1 MCWRVG
7 AMVGARRGAVAA
19 AGRQHVPPTT
29 ASYRRVGRGFDSPA
43 RAHTNPRNNRP
54 RCAWFPSPSFVAA
67 VSPPRLLPLPSPFFS
82 PSFAAV
88 VSSACFFPLPPSSP
102 LLVSPLC
109 RRRLSAAATAGAQ
122 RHRRWDRRRCRPW
135 THGRRRPRWY
145 VPPPAA
151 RSCASTCPRRRTPR
165 CTRACRWRPVRAL
178 PARVGAPAL
187 VEEGEGGNQQEKRRL
202 QK

>member
-1 MCWRVG
+1 MDRRPPWRVLALWPPGGGGVVVCWRVG

-19 AGRQHVPPTT
+19 AGRQHVPPST
-29 ASYRRVGRGFDSPA
+29 AGYRRVGRGFDPPA

-102 LLVSPLC
+102 LPAAPCSSPPFV
-109 RRRLSAAATAGAQ
+109 AAAS
-122 RHRRWDRRRCRPW
+122 CLL
-135 THGRRRPRWY
+135 
-145 VPPPAA
+145 PPLQALFLPLILIAA
-151 RSCASTCPRRRTPR
+151 CHFF
-165 CTRACRWRPVRAL
+165 V
-178 PARVGAPAL
+178 
-187 VEEGEGGNQQEKRRL
+187 
-202 QK
+202 